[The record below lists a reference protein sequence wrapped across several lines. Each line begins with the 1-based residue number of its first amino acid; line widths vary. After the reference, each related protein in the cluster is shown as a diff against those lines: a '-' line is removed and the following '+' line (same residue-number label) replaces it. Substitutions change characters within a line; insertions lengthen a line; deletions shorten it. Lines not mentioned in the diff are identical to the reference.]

1 MSRCE
6 VCEVS
11 STVKT
16 LYTCVFEDQPMLL
29 FCREHWI
36 EHVAE
41 AHKDSLYA
49 QQQLRAFKAT
59 TELTVAIRQGSTDE

>member
-1 MSRCE
+1 MGRCE
-6 VCEVS
+6 VCE
-11 STVKT
+11 TT
-16 LYTCVFEDQPMLL
+16 RQPLYTCGFEDQPMLS

-41 AHKDSLYA
+41 AHKDSSYA

-59 TELTVAIRQGSTDE
+59 VELSDLPAVKG

>member
-1 MSRCE
+1 MARCE
-6 VCEVS
+6 VCQVS
-11 STVKT
+11 GRVKT
-16 LYTCVFEDQPMLL
+16 LYTCAFEDQPMLS

-41 AHKDSLYA
+41 AHKDSSYA

-59 TELTVAIRQGSTDE
+59 VELTGNVKRLQP